1 MKKGKK
7 TTRIIDKINEQFA
20 ELMKQLPATE
30 TAYKR
35 KWHKEQGNPLLMLKG
50 SSADKEDSLRNYN
63 EKRFER
69 SLVYDFSRYEFKEPI
84 DREAIKKHL
93 I

>member
-1 MKKGKK
+1 MNRHHPK
-7 TTRIIDKINEQFA
+7 TSARYEKEKEAFL
-20 ELMKQLPATE
+20 ELLPATK
-30 TAYKR
+30 TAYR
-35 KWHKEQGNPLLMLKG
+35 RMWHKEQGNPLLMLKG